1 MTAIRQITAMRLPLL
16 ALLFAVAGCGG
27 SGTSTPMADAENGA
41 ANGAPAMAADASRGP
56 VADMAGGNGA
66 ADIMGAPVDAA
77 PVGDVP
83 AGAGPSGDGPADPA
97 TAADGRDPGDRLS
110 EEQVR
115 AQHSPALDA
124 CLNSG
129 DAARGVSVAMGGC
142 FHAELKVQD
151 DRLNAAYR
159 SALAKRDAAGQARL
173 RAEERAWIRRRDAE
187 CRAVAVGGTIDMVE
201 IPACLLEATIR
212 RRVTLQPMAG

>member
-1 MTAIRQITAMRLPLL
+1 MRLPLL
-16 ALLFAVAGCGG
+16 ALLLLTAACDG
-27 SGTSTPMADAENGA
+27 SKGLSAADAENGA
-41 ANGAPAMAADASRGP
+41 NQTSAMAADASRGP
-56 VADMAGGNGA
+56 VADMSAGNEA
-66 ADIMGAPVDAA
+66 ANTTGA

-83 AGAGPSGDGPADPA
+83 ADAGPPKSEAAEDLGDTLTEA
-97 TAADGRDPGDRLS
+97 
-110 EEQVR
+110 QVR

-129 DAARGVSVAMGGC
+129 DAAKGVSVAMGGC
-142 FHAELKVQD
+142 FNAELKLQD

-159 SALAKRDAAGQARL
+159 SALGKRDAAGQARL
-173 RAEERAWIRRRDAE
+173 RAEERAWIKRRDAD

-201 IPACLLEATIR
+201 TPACLLEATIR

>member
-1 MTAIRQITAMRLPLL
+1 MRLSRLPLFT
-16 ALLFAVAGCGG
+16 LFFLTAACGG
-27 SGTSTPMADAENGA
+27 NTGPSAADAGKDAGNGSS
-41 ANGAPAMAADASRGP
+41 AMAADASRGP
-56 VADMAGGNGA
+56 VADGVPGNQAGNVI
-66 ADIMGAPVDAA
+66 DA

-83 AGAGPSGDGPADPA
+83 LGAGSPASEA
-97 TAADGRDPGDRLS
+97 TADLGETLTEA
-110 EEQVR
+110 QVR
-115 AQHSPALDA
+115 EQHSPALDA

-129 DAARGVSVAMGGC
+129 DAAKGVSVAMGGC
-142 FHAELKVQD
+142 FNAELKLQD

-159 SALAKRDAAGQARL
+159 SAMGKRDAAGKARL
-173 RAEERAWIRRRDAE
+173 RAEERAWIKRRDAD

>member
-1 MTAIRQITAMRLPLL
+1 MPATRSPLF
-16 ALLFAVAGCGG
+16 ALLFLTAACGG
-27 SGTSTPMADAENGA
+27 GGTSTPMVDAGNDAENA
-41 ANGAPAMAADASRGP
+41 APAQAADASRGP
-56 VADMAGGNGA
+56 VADASARDDA

-83 AGAGPSGDGPADPA
+83 GGAGPANA
-97 TAADGRDPGDRLS
+97 AAADLGDMLS
-110 EEQVR
+110 DAQVR
-115 AQHSPALDA
+115 AQHSPALAA

-129 DAARGVSVAMGGC
+129 DAARGVSAAMGGC
-142 FHAELKVQD
+142 FDAELKLQD

-159 SALAKRDAAGQARL
+159 SALSKRDAAGQARL

-201 IPACLLEATIR
+201 IPACLLDATIR